1 VNFLKI
7 GEVAELLNTT
17 IRTIRYYEEE
27 GLLEPYRTDGGT
39 RLYTKQHIARLKAII
54 HLTENGF
61 SLEVVRLLGNTRNTC
76 ATGDIGSKK
85 ISTIIDNSIKDI
97 EERID
102 GLKLLKKELSAAKKQ
117 VTMCCGCKNT
127 PSSKGCPTC
136 HINGS
141 LDKIEILNLVWE

>member
-1 VNFLKI
+1 MSYLKI

-39 RLYTKQHIARLKAII
+39 RLYAEQHIARLKAII

-61 SLEVVRLLGNTRNTC
+61 SLEVVRLIGNTRKNC
-76 ATGDIGSKK
+76 ATGDMGSKK
-85 ISTIIDNSIKDI
+85 LSEIIDTSIMDI
-97 EERID
+97 DEKVNN
-102 GLKLLKKELSAAKKQ
+102 LKLLKKELAAAKEQ
-117 VTMCCGCKNT
+117 ISMCGGCKNP

-136 HINGS
+136 PINES